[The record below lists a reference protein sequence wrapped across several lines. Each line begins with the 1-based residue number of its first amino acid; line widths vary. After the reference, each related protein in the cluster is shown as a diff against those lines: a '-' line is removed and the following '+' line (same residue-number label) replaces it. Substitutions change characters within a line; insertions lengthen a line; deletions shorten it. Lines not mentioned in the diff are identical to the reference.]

1 MAASA
6 EGAALTELGDFADA
20 KTLLTRSTDV
30 LSQGGAAMDLLS
42 QQSKERLERLNA
54 ISQK

>member
-20 KTLLTRSTDV
+20 KELLLHSTEV

-42 QQSKERLERLNA
+42 QQSKERLERLNEV
-54 ISQK
+54 SKK